1 MKNISQILNVLLA
14 AALVI
19 LAIKITLLDNG
30 KSQVETKVET
40 ADALDVIMTRASV
53 RSYTDKPI
61 STDKVEKMLKAAMAA
76 PTARNQQPWAFVVV
90 DSREILDELA
100 ETLPHAKMAAQAPL
114 AIVACGDLTKSLS
127 GVAQE
132 YWVQDVSAAIENLLL
147 AAHAMELGAVW
158 TGVYPIPE
166 RVNDVVQVLSL
177 PEHIIPL
184 AVIPIGYPAGEVQPK
199 DKWKPE
205 NVRYNKWE

>member
-19 LAIKITLLDNG
+19 LAIKITLLDND
-30 KSQVETKVET
+30 KSQVETKAET

-100 ETLPHAKMAAQAPL
+100 EALPHAKMAAQAPL

-127 GVAQE
+127 GIAQE

>member
-30 KSQVETKVET
+30 KNQVETKVET

-53 RSYTDKPI
+53 RSYTDQPVEK
-61 STDKVEKMLKAAMAA
+61 DKVEKMLKAAMAA
-76 PTARNQQPWAFVVV
+76 PTARNQQPWAFIVV

>member
-30 KSQVETKVET
+30 KNQVETKVET

-53 RSYTDKPI
+53 RSYTDQPVEK
-61 STDKVEKMLKAAMAA
+61 DKVEKMLKAAMAA
-76 PTARNQQPWAFVVV
+76 PTARNQQPWAFIVV

-127 GVAQE
+127 GIAQE

>member
-30 KSQVETKVET
+30 KNQVETKVET

-53 RSYTDKPI
+53 RSYTDQPVEK
-61 STDKVEKMLKAAMAA
+61 DKVEKMLKAAMAA

>member
-19 LAIKITLLDNG
+19 LAIKITLLDND
-30 KSQVETKVET
+30 KSQVETKAET

-53 RSYTDKPI
+53 RSYTDQPVEK
-61 STDKVEKMLKAAMAA
+61 DKVEKMLKAAMAA

-127 GVAQE
+127 GIAQE

-205 NVRYNKWE
+205 NIKYNKWS

>member
-14 AALVI
+14 VALVV
-19 LAIKITLLDNG
+19 LAVKITLLDND
-30 KSQVETKVET
+30 KSQSDAQVETV
-40 ADALDVIMTRASV
+40 DALEVIMTRASV
-53 RSYTDKPI
+53 RSFIDQPVEK
-61 STDKVEKMLKAAMAA
+61 DKVDKLLKAAMAA

-90 DSREILDELA
+90 DSREVLDELA

-127 GVAQE
+127 GIAQE
-132 YWVQDVSAAIENLLL
+132 YWIQDTSAAIENLLL
-147 AAHAMELGAVW
+147 AAHAMQLGAVW
-158 TGVYPIPE
+158 TGVYPIPD
-166 RVNDVVQVLSL
+166 RVAEVSRILSL

-205 NVRYNKWE
+205 NVKYNKW

>member
-19 LAIKITLLDNG
+19 LAIKITLLDND
-30 KSQVETKVET
+30 KSQVETKAET

-127 GVAQE
+127 GIAQE

-205 NVRYNKWE
+205 NVKYNKW

>member
-30 KSQVETKVET
+30 KNQVETKVET

-53 RSYTDKPI
+53 RSYTDQAVEN
-61 STDKVEKMLKAAMAA
+61 DKVEKMLKAAMAA
-76 PTARNQQPWAFVVV
+76 PTARNQQPWAFIVV

-205 NVRYNKWE
+205 NIKYNKWS

>member
-53 RSYTDKPI
+53 RSYTDQPVEK
-61 STDKVEKMLKAAMAA
+61 DKVEKMLKAAMAA

-127 GVAQE
+127 GIAQE

-205 NVRYNKWE
+205 NIKYNKWS

>member
-14 AALVI
+14 VALVV
-19 LAIKITLLDNG
+19 LAVKITLLDND
-30 KSQVETKVET
+30 KSQSDAQVETV
-40 ADALDVIMTRASV
+40 DALEVIMTRASV
-53 RSYTDKPI
+53 RSFIDQPVEK
-61 STDKVEKMLKAAMAA
+61 DKVDKLLKAAMAA
-76 PTARNQQPWAFVVV
+76 PTARNQQPWAFVVI
-90 DSREILDELA
+90 DSRDVLDELA

-127 GVAQE
+127 GIAQE
-132 YWVQDVSAAIENLLL
+132 YWIQDTSAAIENLLL
-147 AAHAMELGAVW
+147 AAHAMKLGAVW
-158 TGVYPIPE
+158 TGVYPIPD
-166 RVNDVVQVLSL
+166 RVAEVSRILSL

-205 NVRYNKWE
+205 NVKYNKW

>member
-100 ETLPHAKMAAQAPL
+100 EALPHAKMAAQAPL

-127 GVAQE
+127 GIAQE

-205 NVRYNKWE
+205 NVKYNKW

>member
-30 KSQVETKVET
+30 KNQVETKVET

-53 RSYTDKPI
+53 RSYTDQPVEK
-61 STDKVEKMLKAAMAA
+61 DKVEKMLKAAMAA
-76 PTARNQQPWAFVVV
+76 PTARNQQPWAFIVV

-205 NVRYNKWE
+205 NVKYNKW

>member
-53 RSYTDKPI
+53 RSYTDQPVEK
-61 STDKVEKMLKAAMAA
+61 DKVEKMLKAAMAA

-127 GVAQE
+127 GIAQE

-205 NVRYNKWE
+205 NVKYNKW

>member
-30 KSQVETKVET
+30 KSQVETKAET

-100 ETLPHAKMAAQAPL
+100 EALPHAKMAAQAPL

-127 GVAQE
+127 GIAQE

-205 NVRYNKWE
+205 NVKYNKW

>member
-14 AALVI
+14 VALVI
-19 LAIKITLLDNG
+19 LAIKITVLDNG
-30 KSQVETKVET
+30 KNQVETKVET
-40 ADALDVIMTRASV
+40 TDALDVIMTRASV
-53 RSYTDKPI
+53 RSYTDQPVEK
-61 STDKVEKMLKAAMAA
+61 DKVEKMLKAAMAA

-90 DSREILDELA
+90 DSREVLDELG
-100 ETLPHAKMAAQAPL
+100 ETLPYAKMAAQAPL
-114 AIVACGDLTKSLS
+114 AIVACGDLTKSLP
-127 GVAQE
+127 GIAQE
-132 YWVQDVSAAIENLLL
+132 YWVQDASAAIENLLL
-147 AAHAMELGAVW
+147 AAHAMNLGAVW

-166 RVNDVVQVLSL
+166 RVNDVVRVLSL

-205 NVRYNKWE
+205 NVRYNRW

>member
-14 AALVI
+14 VALVV
-19 LAIKITLLDNG
+19 LAIKITILDNN
-30 KSQVETKVET
+30 QTQIEVQAET

-53 RSYTDKPI
+53 RSYTDQPVEK
-61 STDKVEKMLKAAMAA
+61 DKVDKMLKAAMAA
-76 PTARNQQPWAFVVV
+76 PTARNQQPWAFIVV
-90 DSREILDELA
+90 DNRDVLDELA

-127 GVAQE
+127 GIAQE
-132 YWVQDVSAAIENLLL
+132 YWVQDVSAAVDNLLL
-147 AAHAMELGAVW
+147 AAHAMQLGAVW

-166 RVNDVVQVLSL
+166 RVADVNRVLSL

-205 NVRYNKWE
+205 NVKYNKW

>member
-30 KSQVETKVET
+30 KSQVETKAET

-53 RSYTDKPI
+53 RSYTDQPVEK
-61 STDKVEKMLKAAMAA
+61 DKVEKMLKAAMAA

-127 GVAQE
+127 GIAQE

>member
-14 AALVI
+14 VALVV
-19 LAIKITLLDNG
+19 LAVKITLLDND
-30 KSQVETKVET
+30 KSQSDAQVETV
-40 ADALDVIMTRASV
+40 DALEVIMTRASV
-53 RSYTDKPI
+53 RSFIDQPVEK
-61 STDKVEKMLKAAMAA
+61 DKVDKLLKAAMAA
-76 PTARNQQPWAFVVV
+76 PTARNQQPWAFVVI
-90 DSREILDELA
+90 DSRDVLDELA

-127 GVAQE
+127 GIAQE
-132 YWVQDVSAAIENLLL
+132 YWIQDTSAAIENLLL
-147 AAHAMELGAVW
+147 AAHAMQLGAVW
-158 TGVYPIPE
+158 TGVYPIPD
-166 RVNDVVQVLSL
+166 RVAEVSRILSL

-205 NVRYNKWE
+205 NVKYNKW